1 MITEKQHELQI
12 LTDGES
18 QDTIGMSLD
27 LDSANM
33 LMQMLSKNLYSD
45 GIGSSIRETASNALD
60 SHRRA
65 GVDDPIIVSFCRNK
79 EHNYEYTVEDFGT
92 GLDDKDVEYIISKY
106 GKSTKRLE
114 ANELGMFG
122 LGFKAP
128 LAYSSSFYFVCRKD
142 GMERKYMM
150 YEGDDFNKIDLLHE
164 TKTTEKNGVK
174 VIIPVKWGDRYE
186 FIKKTK
192 EQLAYFEG
200 VYFNFQNVGDTID
213 NNFKIFRSKEFQISE
228 LTDDHS
234 LHICLD
240 NVYYPIDFQKLGIP
254 KLDLQIGLRF
264 GLTDGL
270 FPTPNR
276 EAIRYTQEAKK
287 VILDKIEKFSDYMVT
302 SFNTNMKETDDVKA
316 IFRYYNARRKYIMI
330 EEKDYDITSLID
342 KSTVKLIKPKMK
354 GITLLDLEH
363 LAKHNEYMFK
373 EYEKKYI
380 LQNDRFSA
388 NKGNWNTQVGVDTF
402 NDSFSAIYLYSEKI
416 GVNKKNYVK
425 TLHPTNGYTKRVA
438 FIKKTMEFGLKGKK
452 DKTGLKLFR
461 SNHIDTYDNYI
472 KILELKNYKKAD
484 WRKVIEEFKFV
495 LSLFFKDIKN
505 LDDLVVPQSWLDAR
519 KKKTKKVYSNVSGGV
534 TQLKLEGEIICKKAE
549 DLLRYVDGKNAKFT
563 PDRYHLEKIYREPKL
578 IVYAEHGSQDKLD
591 RLYHISK
598 KQKMAYITL
607 SQREMN
613 VVKDLEIHNFIPIE
627 KFMEGKNKPFR
638 RLVTGALITRLKRKY
653 RNVFNKREK
662 LKSVC
667 KDLMDKLDLIS
678 QYENNQ
684 IEVRHDNMYD
694 ALIEVANTHNLYDET
709 IYPEYL
715 ECKAILESL
724 PFLEPFMDVTSHYLN
739 EEDPL
744 LDALTDLFKYYKYKV
759 NFERYHM
766 RLNEDLPLEETLTE
780 ETVEELVKIN

>member
-484 WRKVIEEFKFV
+484 WRKVIEEFKYV
-495 LSLFFKDIKN
+495 LSLFFKDVKN

-519 KKKTKKVYSNVSGGV
+519 KKKTKKVYSNVSGGI

-563 PDRYHLEKIYREPKL
+563 PDRYHLEKIHREPKL

>member
-164 TKTTEKNGVK
+164 TETTERNGVK

>member
-495 LSLFFKDIKN
+495 LSLFFKDVKN

-724 PFLEPFMDVTSHYLN
+724 PFLEPFMDVTSNYLN

>member
-519 KKKTKKVYSNVSGGV
+519 KKKTKKVYSNVSGGI

>member
-724 PFLEPFMDVTSHYLN
+724 PFLEPFMDVTSNYLN